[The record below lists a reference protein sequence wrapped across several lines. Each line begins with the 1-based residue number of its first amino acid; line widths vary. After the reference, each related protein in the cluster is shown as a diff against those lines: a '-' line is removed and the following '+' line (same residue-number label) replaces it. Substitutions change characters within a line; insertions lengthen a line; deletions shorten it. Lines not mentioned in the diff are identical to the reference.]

1 MGGGVWRVD
10 RDEWVVDVMRG
21 RVITGYGEGMQ
32 RTNGCLS
39 GLEPGMRHAIP
50 NQVEVHTH
58 FASFFTKPVNR
69 VNTVYEVHV
78 NP

>member
-1 MGGGVWRVD
+1 MGGGRDVRTSNHGVGTSD
-10 RDEWVVDVMRG
+10 REIRG
-21 RVITGYGEGMQ
+21 GYGEGMQ
-32 RTNGCLS
+32 RTNGCLP
-39 GLEPGMRHAIP
+39 GIEPGMRHAIP
-50 NQVEVHTH
+50 HQVEAHAH